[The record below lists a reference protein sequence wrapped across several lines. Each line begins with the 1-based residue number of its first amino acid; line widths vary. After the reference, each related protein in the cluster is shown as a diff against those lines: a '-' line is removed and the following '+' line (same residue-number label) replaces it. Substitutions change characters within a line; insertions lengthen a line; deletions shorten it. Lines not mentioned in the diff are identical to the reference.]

1 MAMKYLLDTNIC
13 IALLRGDRNVADIL
27 IEKGERNCYISV
39 ITLLELM
46 YGAYNSRNVEKERHS
61 VEELVSHFPIVA
73 LDNCSVEYASNKVKL
88 RKAGTP
94 VDEFDLLIASNAL
107 HYNLTLVTD
116 NTKHFKR
123 IDGLKLE
130 NWIVR

>member
-1 MAMKYLLDTNIC
+1 MKYLLDTNIC
-13 IALLRGDRNVADIL
+13 IALLRGDRNVANAL
-27 IEKGERNCYISV
+27 IEKGERDCYISV

-46 YGAYNSRNVEKERHS
+46 YGAYNSKNIEKERQC

-73 LDNCSVEYASNKVKL
+73 LDNCSIEYASNKVRL
-88 RKAGTP
+88 RVAGTP
-94 VDEFDLLIASNAL
+94 VDEFDLLIAANAL

-116 NTKHFKR
+116 NVKHFKR
-123 IDGLKLE
+123 IEGLKIE